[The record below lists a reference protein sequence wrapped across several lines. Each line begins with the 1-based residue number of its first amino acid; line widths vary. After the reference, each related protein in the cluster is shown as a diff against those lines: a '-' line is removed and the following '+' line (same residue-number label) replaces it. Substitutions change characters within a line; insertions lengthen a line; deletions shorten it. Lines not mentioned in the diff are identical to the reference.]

1 MHWYGI
7 GLANTGAPRQNSS
20 MITDDDGERGVHDV
34 GGLPGGPIDRDEH
47 DPTFWEQRVDAL
59 MTLVGRYDPKLFDV
73 AELRR
78 GIEQLPP
85 DAYLTMSY
93 YERWIASIAGVLVG
107 KGVVGQKELDDRIAQ
122 VAARGEPGP

>member
-1 MHWYGI
+1 MHWYGV
-7 GLANTGAPRQNSS
+7 GLANTGAPRHSSS
-20 MITDDDGERGVHDV
+20 MITHDDGDRGVHDV

-85 DAYLTMSY
+85 IAYLTMSY

-107 KGVVGQKELDDRIAQ
+107 KGVVGRKELDDCIAAI
-122 VAARGEPGP
+122 AAREEPGP

>member
-1 MHWYGI
+1 MTTH
-7 GLANTGAPRQNSS
+7 
-20 MITDDDGERGVHDV
+20 DDERGVHDV
-34 GGLPGGPIDRDEH
+34 GGLSGGPIDRAEH

-59 MTLVGRYDPKLFDV
+59 MTLVGRYDPKIFDT

-78 GIEQLPP
+78 GIESLPP

-107 KGVVGQKELDDRIAQ
+107 KGVVGQKELDDRIAA

>member
-7 GLANTGAPRQNSS
+7 GLANTGAPRHSSS
-20 MITDDDGERGVHDV
+20 MTTDDDGERGVHDV

-59 MTLVGRYDPKLFDV
+59 MTLVGRYDPKIFDT

>member
-1 MHWYGI
+1 MHWYGT
-7 GLANTGAPRQNSS
+7 GLANAGAPRHSSS
-20 MITDDDGERGVHDV
+20 MTTHDDGERGVHDV

-59 MTLVGRYDPKLFDV
+59 MTLVGRYDPKIFDT

>member
-1 MHWYGI
+1 MTSH
-7 GLANTGAPRQNSS
+7 
-20 MITDDDGERGVHDV
+20 DDGERGVHDV

-59 MTLVGRYDPKLFDV
+59 MTLLANHDPKMLDV

-78 GIEQLPP
+78 GIESLPP

-93 YERWIASIAGVLVG
+93 YERWIASIAGVLVE
-107 KGVVGQKELDDRIAQ
+107 KGVVEPKALDDRIAE
-122 VAARGEPGP
+122 VAAREEPGP

>member
-7 GLANTGAPRQNSS
+7 GLANTGAPRHSSS
-20 MITDDDGERGVHDV
+20 MTTDDDGERGVHDV

-59 MTLVGRYDPKLFDV
+59 MTLVGRYDPKIFDT

-85 DAYLTMSY
+85 GAYLTMSY

-107 KGVVGQKELDDRIAQ
+107 KGVVGQKELDDRIAA
-122 VAARGEPGP
+122 VAAREEPGP

>member
-7 GLANTGAPRQNSS
+7 GLANAGAPRHCSE
-20 MITDDDGERGVHDV
+20 MATHDDGERGVHDV
-34 GGLPGGPIDRDEH
+34 GGLPGGPIDRAEH

-59 MTLVGRYDPKLFDV
+59 MTLVGRYDPKIFDV

-78 GIEQLPP
+78 GIESLPP

-93 YERWIASIAGVLVG
+93 YERWIASIADVLVG
-107 KGVVGQKELDDRIAQ
+107 KGVVGRKELDERIAQ
-122 VAARGEPGP
+122 VAAREETGP

>member
-7 GLANTGAPRQNSS
+7 GLANTGAPRHSSS

-34 GGLPGGPIDRDEH
+34 GGLPGGPIDRAEH

-59 MTLVGRYDPKLFDV
+59 MTLVGRYDPKIFDT

-85 DAYLTMSY
+85 IAYLTMSY

-122 VAARGEPGP
+122 VAAREEPGP